1 MIDSTKVHSPTA
13 AQKRDVGHVSAIEVN
28 FDGLVGPTHNY
39 SGLSFGNI
47 ASTSNQGLISS
58 PRRAALQ
65 GLEKMK
71 FLYDLGIKQAIL
83 PPQPRPALDLL
94 RNFYLKP
101 WLTVKHEPVSADL
114 NDEGLVAATYKL
126 NPQLLSA
133 FSSASCMWT
142 ANAATVSPSADTA
155 DGRLHLT
162 VANLASGLHRSIE
175 AGFTYSVLKQIF
187 SDADRFAVH
196 EAIDSRHGDE
206 GAANHCRLA
215 ASHGASGIEL
225 FVYGATKDLT
235 PTKFPAR
242 QSLTASM
249 LVAEQHQ
256 LNPDKCIFVQQNPV
270 AIDAGVFHNDVISV
284 SNANVFIYHEDA
296 FVDTERVISILKE
309 KYASG
314 DLHLLKA
321 SRSDLSLE
329 DAVKSYIYNSQLLSL
344 ANGEM
349 LLVAPLEARENPN
362 AYKYI
367 HKIIAADNPVMRVE
381 FLDLRE
387 SMRNGG
393 GPACL
398 RLRVVMSEPE
408 MAAMKQS
415 VVLTDSLY
423 KELKEFISQSYREEL
438 SPQDLGD
445 IKFINESIEVC
456 SGLYEILGLI
466 KV

>member
-1 MIDSTKVHSPTA
+1 MTEPVIARSVATKQST
-13 AQKRDVGHVSAIEVN
+13 EVN

-39 SGLSFGNI
+39 SGLAFGNV
-47 ASTSNQGLISS
+47 ASMGNQGLVSS

-71 FLYDLGIKQAIL
+71 FLHDLGIKQAIL

-94 RNFYLKP
+94 RRHCQLSLP
-101 WLTVKHEPVSADL
+101 LEGEALQSIS
-114 NDEGLVAATYKL
+114 DEQLVGYCYK
-126 NPQLLSA
+126 NYPQLLSA

-162 VANLASGLHRSIE
+162 VANLASSLHRSIE

-187 SDADRFAVH
+187 SNADHFAVH
-196 EAIDSRHGDE
+196 EAIDSHYGDE

-215 ASHGASGIEL
+215 TSHGASGIEL
-225 FVYGATKDLT
+225 FVYGSGDTK
-235 PTKFPAR
+235 PSKYPAR

-256 LNPDKCIFVQQNPV
+256 LNLDKCIFVQQNPI

-284 SNANVFIYHEDA
+284 SNANVFMYHEDA
-296 FVDTERVISILKE
+296 FVDTERVIGILKE
-309 KYASG
+309 KYGSG
-314 DLHLLKA
+314 DLYLLR
-321 SRSDLSLE
+321 SSDLSFD

-344 ANGEM
+344 TNGEM
-349 LLVAPLEARENPN
+349 LLVAPLEARENSN

-367 HKIIAADNPVMRVE
+367 QKIISDDNPVTRVE

-398 RLRVVMSEPE
+398 RLRVVMSELE

-415 VVLTDSLY
+415 VIFTSDLY
-423 KELKEFISQSYREEL
+423 EQLKELISLNYREEL
-438 SPQDLGD
+438 SPGDLGD
-445 IKFINESIEVC
+445 MKFIKEAQEAVR
-456 SGLYEILGLI
+456 LVHLILGLD
-466 KV
+466 V